1 MSRKNEP
8 YYEISFVFLVIS
20 FWDIMKFV
28 ILKEREF
35 KQGNQQ
41 REIAPNPRLGNFHL
55 HSFIK
60 D

>member
-41 REIAPNPRLGNFHL
+41 REIAPQP
-55 HSFIK
+55 K
-60 D
+60 AW